1 MWATASLAR
10 AGSDCRANDTIRR
23 RFGCR
28 FHLTH
33 KQILPSAARKD
44 KMDLEFDEILS
55 DIIRYP
61 GSLVYHS
68 PLKVG
73 TKLRFV
79 LTSAPVSKTNSTE
92 LPLVVH
98 SLQPKRGLVRFA
110 FLEVL
115 HAKFTKLIRTEL
127 CSSPHATSSFSS
139 QVAPVAPLF

>member
-1 MWATASLAR
+1 
-10 AGSDCRANDTIRR
+10 
-23 RFGCR
+23 
-28 FHLTH
+28 
-33 KQILPSAARKD
+33 
-44 KMDLEFDEILS
+44 MDLEFDEILS
-55 DIIRYP
+55 DIQGP

-79 LTSAPVSKTNSTE
+79 LTSAPVNAPVSKTNSTE

-110 FLEVL
+110 LLEVL